1 MSSGGE
7 MFPDFLSFVTRGV
20 KESKGSSPLK
30 ADGET
35 IYFWSNRK
43 DLLENVERL

>member
-1 MSSGGE
+1 
-7 MFPDFLSFVTRGV
+7 MFPDFLSFVTGGLEKSDR
-20 KESKGSSPLK
+20 SSPLK
-30 ADGET
+30 AEGDT